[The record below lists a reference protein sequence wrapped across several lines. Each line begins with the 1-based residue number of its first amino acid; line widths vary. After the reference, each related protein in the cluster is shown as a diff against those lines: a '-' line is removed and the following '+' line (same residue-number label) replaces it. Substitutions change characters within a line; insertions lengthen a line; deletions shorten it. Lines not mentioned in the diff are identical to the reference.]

1 MLSFRPSRPALPL
14 LLLLL
19 LLALASAASNSSRWR
34 VGLPSYADE
43 GGAARHH
50 PIAFSDGVHGYILGG
65 LANASDASVWRY
77 NPQPL
82 AATAEYGEWVE
93 LAGFAAHPGARTY
106 AVGLAIHGAGY
117 LGFGLRNGN
126 ITLRDLWRYD
136 PPSGPS
142 PLGIGTFARL
152 ASLPSTG
159 EARYHPAMV
168 AVECDR
174 GRGPEHL
181 IYVGCGSK
189 GGSNGN
195 LKDWWEYNV
204 KDDAWTRRADLPGPA
219 RHHPYYW
226 AAASRASSAAAGR
239 AASRTRTYAGD
250 DHAYVG
256 LGHGSRAE
264 GYIMRDVYRF
274 DPKLLAWKRMN
285 DFPQEG
291 RVAGT
296 QFSFSLTRGGGG
308 GGSSGSSG
316 GDAVAGGGGGDG
328 ASSPGGVSG
337 AAAVSVKTGYVL
349 SGDGD
354 NHGFMDTGELW
365 EYQPNDDSW
374 VQLQAHPGRSRW
386 APGSF
391 VINCTVYFTS
401 GYDRSTKTLHA
412 DLMSF
417 NLCDASATVSTVA
430 DPAAWS
436 VATAAIWLV
445 GCLLALVALLVAG
458 SRSASAAADDDDDD
472 AADDDDDAELSAH
485 SCQTSPNST
494 TRPGNHYPAAMPPR
508 PHRPHR
514 RSVAA
519 LFGAY
524 LCIHVIASSLD
535 LSRALALQRRSVS
548 LAAGRAAINV
558 SAVTTPTPTL
568 VSTAAD
574 DDSSAAVT
582 LIPVAA
588 HLAVVGIAPVIYVI
602 LGAMLMADKTRQPL
616 LTKSSSART
625 TAPRATTTE
634 DGRARAIRVAAPVG
648 AALYAA
654 FLVAMLCVSDEQKL
668 LVLFGWYLAAAVFA
682 FIGVIRFFRRHRH
695 RRPASMQGRGHEGH
709 DGHDGQGVGGTQEGP
724 AATKETPQER
734 RVAVLFLV
742 GNTFGMVDFLIP
754 AVAFL
759 GVPVWQPGCLGRILD
774 CVLYLPPAVIGYTWM
789 DTVQGEYSGAV
800 DQAFGCGRGRRPVPV
815 EMMSKGGRNAGR
827 RPAGEEEGEGEGEG
841 EGGGERGVVELLK
854 IEQSI

>member
-1 MLSFRPSRPALPL
+1 MLSLRLSRPALHL

-19 LLALASAASNSSRWR
+19 LLPLASATSNSSRWR

-50 PIAFSDGVHGYILGG
+50 PIAFSDGVHGYVLGG
-65 LANASDASVWRY
+65 LASASNASVWRY

-82 AATAEYGEWVE
+82 SATAEYGEWVE
-93 LAGFAAHPGARTY
+93 LAGFATHPGARTY

-117 LGFGLRNGN
+117 LGFGLRDGN

-142 PLGIGTFARL
+142 PLLGIGTFTRL

-174 GRGPEHL
+174 GRGREHL

-239 AASRTRTYAGD
+239 AASSTRTYAGD

-274 DPKLLAWKRMN
+274 DPKLLAWKRMK

-308 GGSSGSSG
+308 GSSG
-316 GDAVAGGGGGDG
+316 GSDAVAVGGSDDGG
-328 ASSPGGVSG
+328 SSSGGVSG
-337 AAAVSVKTGYVL
+337 AAAVSAKTGYVL

-374 VQLQAHPGRSRW
+374 AQLQAHPGRSRW

-417 NLCDASATVSTVA
+417 NLCNASATVSTVA
-430 DPAAWS
+430 DPTTWS

-458 SRSASAAADDDDDD
+458 SRSASAAA
-472 AADDDDDAELSAH
+472 AAAAAAAAELSAR

-494 TRPGNHYPAAMPPR
+494 TGNHHRAAMPPR

-524 LCIHVIASSLD
+524 LCIHVIASSVD
-535 LSRALALQRRSVS
+535 LSRALALQRRSAS

-558 SAVTTPTPTL
+558 SAATTP
-568 VSTAAD
+568 STVDD
-574 DDSSAAVT
+574 DDSSAAIT

-588 HLAVVGIAPVIYVI
+588 HLAVVGLAPVIYVI

-616 LTKSSSART
+616 KKSSSART
-625 TAPRATTTE
+625 TAP
-634 DGRARAIRVAAPVG
+634 
-648 AALYAA
+648 
-654 FLVAMLCVSDEQKL
+654 
-668 LVLFGWYLAAAVFA
+668 
-682 FIGVIRFFRRHRH
+682 
-695 RRPASMQGRGHEGH
+695 
-709 DGHDGQGVGGTQEGP
+709 
-724 AATKETPQER
+724 
-734 RVAVLFLV
+734 
-742 GNTFGMVDFLIP
+742 
-754 AVAFL
+754 
-759 GVPVWQPGCLGRILD
+759 
-774 CVLYLPPAVIGYTWM
+774 
-789 DTVQGEYSGAV
+789 
-800 DQAFGCGRGRRPVPV
+800 
-815 EMMSKGGRNAGR
+815 
-827 RPAGEEEGEGEGEG
+827 
-841 EGGGERGVVELLK
+841 
-854 IEQSI
+854 